1 MATANVGHLRV
12 GLRNMGAEAPI
23 DVEVFGKGA
32 TGTGSPSQVRG
43 DCPFS
48 QRIYLDLEEKNVP
61 YKATYIQEGNDKPD
75 W

>member
-1 MATANVGHLRV
+1 
-12 GLRNMGAEAPI
+12 MGGESPI
-23 DVEVFGKGA
+23 DVEVFGKA
-32 TGTGSPSQVRG
+32 AVGTGNPSKVRG

-48 QRIYLDLEEKNVP
+48 QRIYLDLEEKSIP